1 MGMCQN
7 KESEY
12 TQKKPNFK
20 CDVPEEE
27 DEDEKIGE
35 ATQLSIEGETVTSN
49 QKLSLQDF
57 ELIKVIGRGSFGKV
71 LLVKKLNDQKLFAVK
86 ILKKKMLSMKKFH
99 DQAIQERKILSLINS
114 PFMVKLHYAFQSPS
128 RLYMVMDFMQGGEL
142 FLHLRKNSK
151 FPEEW
156 VQFYAAELLV
166 AIDLLHSSNII
177 YRDLKPENIL
187 LDKSGHIVL
196 TDFGLS
202 KLGFE
207 KNELTYTFCGTPEYV
222 APEILYKRGHTFAVD
237 FYSYGALIYEMLCG
251 IPPHYSKNKKEM
263 LQNRCE
269 KPLEMKSCFSFYAA
283 SLLKGLLT
291 KDPGLRLGS
300 HGIKE
305 IKKHNFFNG
314 INWQLVEQR
323 KLQPPIIPYIQNVQD
338 LSNFDTAF
346 LQQPIVD
353 TPESKQNENFVGFT
367 YYQQM

>member
-7 KESEY
+7 KELEQTSK
-12 TQKKPNFK
+12 QPNFK
-20 CDVPEEE
+20 AKFPEAEE
-27 DEDEKIGE
+27 QDDTNEET
-35 ATQLSIEGETVTSN
+35 TQLPIEGESVASN
-49 QKLSLQDF
+49 QKLSMQDF

-71 LLVKKLNDQKLFAVK
+71 LLVKKLDDQQLLAVK
-86 ILKKKMLSMKKFH
+86 ILRKNMLSKKKYQ
-99 DQAIQERKILSLINS
+99 DQAIQERNIMSQINS
-114 PFMVKLHYAFQSPS
+114 PFFVKLRYAFQSPS

-142 FLHLRKNSK
+142 FLHLKKNVR

-156 VQFYAAELLV
+156 VQFYAAEILV
-166 AIDLLHSSNII
+166 AIDLLHKSNIM

-207 KNELTYTFCGTPEYV
+207 KNEMTYTFCGTPEYV
-222 APEILYKRGHTFAVD
+222 APEILYQRGHTFTVD
-237 FYSYGALIYEMLCG
+237 FYSYGALIYEMLSG
-251 IPPHYSKNKKEM
+251 TPPHYSKNKKEM
-263 LQNRCE
+263 LKNRCE
-269 KPLEMKSCFSFYAA
+269 KPLEMRSCFSFYAA

-300 HGIKE
+300 NGIKE

-314 INWQLVEQR
+314 IDWKLVEQR
-323 KLQPPIIPYIQNVQD
+323 KLQPPIIPKIQYAQD
-338 LSNFDTAF
+338 LSNFDAPY

-353 TPESKQNENFVGFT
+353 TPESKLNETFVGFT
-367 YYQQM
+367 YHQQM